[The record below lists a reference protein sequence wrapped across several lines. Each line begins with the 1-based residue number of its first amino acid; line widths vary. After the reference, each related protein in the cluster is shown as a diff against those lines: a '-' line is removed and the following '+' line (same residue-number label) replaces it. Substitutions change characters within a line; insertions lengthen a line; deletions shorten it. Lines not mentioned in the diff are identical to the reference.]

1 MVCQTVSSK
10 TRLFLETVS
19 MKTWG
24 QTPWDIDFDLTGY
37 QQPRLP
43 EVDLIDSGV
52 VNNHL
57 LCPHCNEVYEVLGSH
72 LFSAHILCMC
82 NAIHGSRSSR
92 FSSGSTFYSAF
103 ITFVSSYVKKSHQSC
118 RIFQSDQP
126 TGQPNI
132 SVRRLLVVRELVSV
146 AMSSFPPRPAH
157 SYFPTK
163 IFGVACDFAQNEV
176 NYVPEQ
182 RLAMTTWHLKQR
194 KR

>member
-82 NAIHGSRSSR
+82 NAIRGSRCSR
-92 FSSGSTFYSAF
+92 FSSGSTFYYAF
-103 ITFVSSYVKKSHQSC
+103 ITFVSSYVKKSPQSW

-126 TGQPNI
+126 TSQPNI
-132 SVRRLLVVRELVSV
+132 VSTIAGCARLVSV
-146 AMSSFPPRPAH
+146 TMSSFPPRPAH
-157 SYFPTK
+157 PYFPPRFLVLHATLW
-163 IFGVACDFAQNEV
+163 QNEV

>member
-57 LCPHCNEVYEVLGSH
+57 LCPLCNEVYEVLGSH
-72 LFSAHILCMC
+72 LFSANILCMC
-82 NAIHGSRSSR
+82 NAIHWSRSSR

-103 ITFVSSYVKKSHQSC
+103 ITFVSSYVKKSPKSW

-132 SVRRLLVVRELVSV
+132 SVQWLLVVRDWSV
-146 AMSSFPPRPAH
+146 LPCLLFLHALPIHTSHQNFWSCIRL
-157 SYFPTK
+157 
-163 IFGVACDFAQNEV
+163 CDKM
-176 NYVPEQ
+176 
-182 RLAMTTWHLKQR
+182 RLTTSRSKG
-194 KR
+194 